1 MEVNEKPTPEKT
13 PVSFVILDN
22 HHLTR
27 RGVEYFC
34 ARSREFVLVTAN
46 PRHPASEVAADNLH
60 IFQQSPLSLGAL
72 LRYLKKKFG
81 CERIT
86 VQTGGTLNGRLLR
99 AGLLDYVDVVVA
111 PALVSGR
118 DTASLVDGPSLQTAD
133 EFSGIG
139 VLSLES
145 AQPLAHS
152 YLRLKYRVIP
162 PESAPI
168 EI

>member
-1 MEVNEKPTPEKT
+1 M
-13 PVSFVILDN
+13 
-22 HHLTR
+22 
-27 RGVEYFC
+27 EYFC
-34 ARSREFVLVTAN
+34 ARSREFVLATSN
-46 PRHPASEVAADNLH
+46 PDHPAYGVSAENLH
-60 IFQQSPLSLGAL
+60 IFQQNPLCLQDL
-72 LRYLKKKFG
+72 LRYLKREFG

-86 VQTGGTLNGRLLR
+86 VQTGGTLNGLLLR
-99 AGLLDYVDVVVA
+99 EGLLDYVDVVVA
-111 PALVSGR
+111 PALVGGK

-133 EFSGIG
+133 ELSGIG